1 MSGDRQEMGA
11 YAPPPEDYSTF
22 DARDDEGGR
31 RGPILLIAIVA
42 VFGLFAFVVWK
53 AYNLGVRDRN
63 DPPLIEA
70 AGDYRQAPDDPG
82 GFQTPDQDV
91 DVYNLADSV
100 ASTGSED
107 TQPPATNDNEVDAE
121 DPAEGEADSETQEVA
136 NQPPDLRIEADDR
149 DALNDLVES
158 ISEGETPDNTAD
170 TATPDTD
177 LVMPGPETTPDTTP
191 QTTLE
196 TQLVPVTDTSL
207 VQPATSGN
215 FVVQI
220 AAFRSQ
226 EEAEDGWLSF
236 TGRFPGMA
244 AGRTPDIVRV
254 DLGDRGIYHR
264 LRIAAFE
271 TRDQAAEF
279 CSSLSDQ
286 GQDCLVA
293 SR

>member
-31 RGPILLIAIVA
+31 RGPILFIAFVA
-42 VFGLFAFVVWK
+42 VFGLFAVVVWN
-53 AYNLGVRDRN
+53 AYHLGIRDRN

-91 DVYNLADSV
+91 DVYDLADSG
-100 ASTGSED
+100 AATSDEDTDPPANSED
-107 TQPPATNDNEVDAE
+107 ETEAE
-121 DPAEGEADSETQEVA
+121 LQAADTAEGDASVDTEELAS
-136 NQPPDLRIEADDR
+136 QPADLRIEADDR

-158 ISEGETPDNTAD
+158 ISDGDTPDNTSD
-170 TATPDTD
+170 NATPDPE
-177 LVMPGPETTPDTTP
+177 LVVPGPETTPDT
-191 QTTLE
+191 QSD
-196 TQLVPVTDTSL
+196 PVIDSPPA
-207 VQPATSGN
+207 QPATSGN

-244 AGRTPDIVRV
+244 AGRSPDIVRV

-279 CSSLSDQ
+279 CSSLSSQ